1 MKLTNSIKE
10 FIYTERR
17 ATLRVLEVEK
27 RVNAVCKKQAV
38 EEGKS
43 KSDIYETIK
52 AIYEVSQA
60 LMLNGQYEEVIKGIS
75 KKDLAR
81 ITNSNKNFENAI
93 DACTNILQKL
103 SKDLTK
109 ITLVDFID

>member
-1 MKLTNSIKE
+1 MKLANSIKE

-27 RVNAVCKKQAV
+27 RVNAVCKKQV

-81 ITNSNKNFENAI
+81 ITNSNKNFEKAI

-109 ITLVDFID
+109 IAIMDFMD

>member
-1 MKLTNSIKE
+1 
-10 FIYTERR
+10 
-17 ATLRVLEVEK
+17 
-27 RVNAVCKKQAV
+27 
-38 EEGKS
+38 
-43 KSDIYETIK
+43 
-52 AIYEVSQA
+52 
-60 LMLNGQYEEVIKGIS
+60 MLNGQYEEVIKGIS

-109 ITLVDFID
+109 IAVMDFMD